1 MKRNME
7 LIRELL
13 QAIEGSE
20 FSTVLPSSQS
30 NLKTDWT
37 SQEICY
43 NLSLMVGAGF
53 LDARPLKTGAGVQDL
68 ALLIGGM
75 NHILESRY
83 SRSLAD
89 RFIPSFSNA
98 QDFLIQS
105 MTWQGHDFLDSTRDE
120 SIWKIVKETLVK
132 KGLSLEGVAFN
143 VLTQLI
149 SAVAK
154 NHINLE

>member
-13 QAIEGSE
+13 QAIEASE
-20 FSTVLPSSQS
+20 ISTVLPSSQL

-37 SQEICY
+37 SRERCY
-43 NLSLMVGAGF
+43 NLNLMVGAGF
-53 LDARPLKTGAGVQDL
+53 LDASPLKTGAGVQD
-68 ALLIGGM
+68 
-75 NHILESRY
+75 
-83 SRSLAD
+83 
-89 RFIPSFSNA
+89 
-98 QDFLIQS
+98 FLIKS

-120 SIWKIVKETLVK
+120 SIWKTVKETLVK

-143 VLTQLI
+143 VLTQVI